1 MKFAV
6 TTPSAYRFGHQC
18 FLGSGNTKTE
28 ALEDAF
34 GPKDSWGNA
43 TRKAVK
49 RADVFQVTD
58 EELHNLQHQ
67 N

>member
-6 TTPSAYRFGHQC
+6 TTPSAYRNHHQC
-18 FLGSGNTKTE
+18 LLGSGNTKTE

-49 RADVFQVTD
+49 RADVREVTED
-58 EELHNLQHQ
+58 ELHDLQFNQ
-67 N
+67 